1 MKTII
6 KALNEKLQILHTR
19 IEIAKEQ
26 EQTNRTTIGKLF
38 SAAKKDKEVV
48 KQFKKIINHQ
58 GKQIIDLQ
66 KENDSLF
73 SNSCSNE
80 ATILLQKEVLKLTN
94 KNL

>member
-1 MKTII
+1 MKEII
-6 KALNEKLQILHTR
+6 KALNEKLQILQTR

-26 EQTNRTTIGKLF
+26 EQTNSATIGKLF
-38 SAAKKDKEVV
+38 AAAKKDKEVV
-48 KQFKKIINHQ
+48 RQFKKIINQQ

-80 ATILLQKEVLKLTN
+80 TTILLQKEVLKQTIKSL
-94 KNL
+94 